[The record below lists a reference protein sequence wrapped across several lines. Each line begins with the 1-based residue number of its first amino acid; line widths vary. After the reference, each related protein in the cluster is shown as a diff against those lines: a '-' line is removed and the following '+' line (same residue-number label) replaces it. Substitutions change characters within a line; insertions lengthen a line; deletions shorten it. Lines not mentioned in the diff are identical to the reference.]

1 MKDSKSV
8 NLNIINVALMF
19 VGAIM
24 GAGFASGREIWQF
37 FGVFGAKGKIGVLLV
52 GVLFIILGTMTAY
65 IARKLDTNEMGRII
79 VPGNNKKISNA
90 ISWFMA
96 IILFTVLINMT
107 AACGAMLNQLFGINR
122 LIGGVLIAV
131 LVFALLLTCIG
142 LYISRDIFSPY
153 VAVSGVWSIAILI
166 YYFLPNTFYPICN
179 DFPFALAIWL
189 TGFFLGSVFC
199 EYYTAPAS
207 KESVEREPNRKVL
220 YAYVVLTCLS
230 VPIVC
235 GAIIFQALT

>member
-79 VPGNNKKISNA
+79 LPGNNKKISNA
-90 ISWFMA
+90 IS
-96 IILFTVLINMT
+96 
-107 AACGAMLNQLFGINR
+107 
-122 LIGGVLIAV
+122 
-131 LVFALLLTCIG
+131 
-142 LYISRDIFSPY
+142 
-153 VAVSGVWSIAILI
+153 
-166 YYFLPNTFYPICN
+166 
-179 DFPFALAIWL
+179 
-189 TGFFLGSVFC
+189 
-199 EYYTAPAS
+199 
-207 KESVEREPNRKVL
+207 
-220 YAYVVLTCLS
+220 
-230 VPIVC
+230 
-235 GAIIFQALT
+235 